1 MKRMQ
6 IKNDD
11 SGKGKRKVSSG
22 GGAKVVIIIA
32 ALCGLLLGANY
43 YIDSM
48 RESLWTQSVA
58 DVLEITEQGAHAFE
72 VYFRQGFAMLE
83 GRANNF
89 AQYESTN
96 EKAIKAKLDL
106 YVDGVPSFV
115 VMDLTH
121 GILYFNSSSQTTLS
135 EEEAAAYLKLP
146 DKGILEPF
154 LGEYSGQRMLGYYER
169 FTFADGAEGM
179 VRKSYLLSD
188 VAEEFSMSFFD
199 DTGFSYVISGEGNIV
214 LRSDNPNSN
223 RTFSNVFDV
232 ITAEKNTDADVNAF
246 RDGLSSGKRGAMR
259 LIFNDE
265 ECVFT
270 FTPIADT
277 EGWYVISIIPSDS
290 IMDRT
295 EQLLKTGEMFLFMIG
310 ITLFVFLLFIVVIW
324 QYRKNIRGKE
334 TELKYREELFGI
346 LASGSE
352 EAFMML
358 SGGGLVTEYVSP
370 NIEQL
375 TGISRKA
382 ALSGGLSVLNASVQS
397 RQQRV
402 GDEELRSIP
411 LGRSVVYE
419 GKWFCAGT
427 KEERW
432 MEERIYHFS
441 IDGREKF
448 IIVFS
453 DKTEDRKKEYALKE
467 ALDIAQTANQS
478 KSAFLSNMSH
488 DIRTPMNAIVGL
500 STLLQRDAENPDKVR
515 EHTRKITASS
525 QHLLGLIN
533 DVLDMSKIE
542 SGKTTLNI
550 GEINLAEIV
559 EELGTIM
566 RPQAKNKNQEFKV
579 SVCNLTD
586 EHVLGDKL
594 RINQVLLNILSNAV
608 KYTPEGGCIEL
619 AVRQIPYRVEGFAHF
634 RFQVRDN
641 GIGMDHAYL
650 ESIFEPFSR
659 AEDSLSSGIQG
670 TGLGMAITKNLVEM
684 MGGSVTVKSRP
695 GEGSVFTVDLELQ
708 IQKQQ
713 PDAGFW
719 TDNGIYNALIVDDE
733 IDVCTGVM
741 AAMASTGVAVQFAL
755 DGGTAVQMVSH
766 ACREGNE
773 YSFVLLDWKMPG
785 MDGLETARR
794 IREIIPQNVLIM
806 ILTSYDYSDIEE
818 EGRAAGIDAFLPK
831 PFFLGNLKRVLRGL
845 KRKEEPEA
853 ADGEYAA
860 VLRGRHFLAAEDNK
874 LNAEILTE
882 LLSMVEAD
890 CEVEVN
896 GKAVLER
903 FEASIPGEFD
913 AILMDIQ
920 MPVMNGYEACRA
932 IRASNHPLA
941 KTIPIIAMTA
951 NAFADDVAQALNS
964 GMNAHIAKPVDM
976 DKLEET
982 MKKIFGNRE

>member
-1 MKRMQ
+1 MTTLER
-6 IKNDD
+6 
-11 SGKGKRKVSSG
+11 KRKKEKRFQ
-22 GGAKVVIIIA
+22 GAKVVIVIA
-32 ALCGLLLGANY
+32 TLCGLLLGANY
-43 YIDSM
+43 YIGSM
-48 RESLWTQSVA
+48 RESLWTQTVA
-58 DVLEITEQGAHAFE
+58 DVLEITEQGAHALE
-72 VYFRQGFAMLE
+72 VYFRQGFTMLE

-89 AQYESTN
+89 AQYESTDEEAI
-96 EKAIKAKLDL
+96 EKKLDL
-106 YVDGVPSFV
+106 YEEGDPSFA

-121 GILYFNSSSQTTLS
+121 GILYFNSSSQTTLP
-135 EEEAAAYLKLP
+135 EEEAAAYLEMS
-146 DKGILEPF
+146 DQGILEPF
-154 LGEYSGQRMLGYYER
+154 LGEYNGQQMLGYYER

-179 VRKSYLLSD
+179 VRKSCLLSD
-188 VAEEFSMSFFD
+188 VAKEFSQSFFD
-199 DTGFSYVISGEGNIV
+199 DTGFSYVISSEGDIM
-214 LRSDNPNSN
+214 LRSNNPNSN

-232 ITAEKNTDADVNAF
+232 IAAEKNTDADENAF

-259 LIFNDE
+259 LIFNSE

-277 EGWYVISIIPSDS
+277 EGWYMISIIPSAS
-290 IMDRT
+290 ITDRT

-310 ITLFVFLLFIVVIW
+310 VTLLVFFLFVVVIW

-334 TELKYREELFGI
+334 SELKYREELFGI
-346 LASGSE
+346 LTNSSE

-358 SGGGLVTEYVSP
+358 SSGGFVTEYVSP
-370 NIEQL
+370 NIELL
-375 TGISRKA
+375 TGISREA
-382 ALSGGLSVLNASVQS
+382 VLSDGLSVLNAAVRSS
-397 RQQRV
+397 RQDV

-411 LGRSVVYE
+411 LGGSVVYE
-419 GKWFCAGT
+419 GKRLCAGT
-427 KEERW
+427 EEERW

-453 DKTEDRKKEYALKE
+453 DKTEDRKKEYALME
-467 ALDIAQTANQS
+467 ALDIAQIANQS
-478 KSAFLSNMSH
+478 KSSFLFNMSH

-500 STLLQRDAENPDKVR
+500 STLLLRDAENPDKVR

-525 QHLLGLIN
+525 QHLLALIN

-542 SGKTTLNI
+542 NGKTSLNI

-559 EELGTIM
+559 EEMGTIM

-619 AVRQIPYRVEGFAHF
+619 TVHQIPYGVKGFAHF

-641 GIGMDHAYL
+641 GIGMDNAYL
-650 ESIFEPFSR
+650 ESIFDPFSR
-659 AEDSLSSGIQG
+659 AEDSFSSGIQG

-684 MGGSVTVKSRP
+684 MGGSVTVKSRQ

-708 IQKQQ
+708 IQEQQ
-713 PDAGFW
+713 SDAGFW
-719 TDNGIYNALIVDDE
+719 TDNGIYNALIVDNE
-733 IDVCTGVM
+733 EDVCTSVM
-741 AAMASTGVAVQFAL
+741 AAMASTGVAMQFAL

-766 ACREGNE
+766 ACREE
-773 YSFVLLDWKMPG
+773 HEFSLILLDWKMPG

-794 IREIIPQNVLIM
+794 IREIVPQNVPIM

-818 EGRAAGIDAFLPK
+818 DGRAAGIDAFLQK
-831 PFFLGNLKRVLRGL
+831 PFFLGNLKKVLRDL
-845 KRKEEPEA
+845 KSKAEPEA
-853 ADGEYAA
+853 AAGEDIV

-890 CEVEVN
+890 CEVTEN

-903 FEASIPGEFD
+903 FEASEPGEFD

-932 IRASNHPLA
+932 IRASGHPLA

-964 GMNAHIAKPVDM
+964 GMNAHIAKPIDM
-976 DKLEET
+976 VKLEET
-982 MKKIFGNRE
+982 LKKIYGNRE